1 MIRVLIA
8 GGGTGGH
15 LMPALALADA
25 LVGVR
30 GDVEPVL
37 VGALR
42 GVEAEILPTR
52 PYRYHLLPTE
62 PIYRRQWWK
71 NARWIVLLP
80 RLLAAVRRVLVA
92 EHPALVVSTGGY
104 AAGPIAHAA
113 ARRGLPL
120 ALQEQNAIP
129 GITTRRL
136 AHRARQIHLGFPEAA
151 ARLRCGPDTEVF
163 TLGNPISPPSVRD
176 PAAARAALGIAPER
190 RVVLVTGGS
199 QGARAINAAVA
210 EALDHGAWPDAT
222 VLWSTGKTSFDD
234 FRRYDAPPT
243 RQVRAFWD
251 PIGEAYAVADVVVA
265 RAGAMTTAEL
275 QAWGLPSVL
284 VPLPSAAAGHQAEN
298 AQALAAAGAALHLP
312 QTRLTGAT
320 LAEAVS
326 GLLADVGRRHG
337 MAEAARRRGH
347 PEASR
352 AIAEALLG
360 LV

>member
-30 GDVEPVL
+30 SDVEPVL
-37 VGALR
+37 VGAVR
-42 GVEAEILPTR
+42 GVEVQVLPTR

-71 NARWIVLLP
+71 NARWVVLLP
-80 RLLAAVRRVLVA
+80 RLLAAVRRVLDA
-92 EHPALVVSTGGY
+92 ERPALVVSTGGY

-129 GITTRRL
+129 GVTTRRL
-136 AHRARQIHLGFPEAA
+136 APRARQIHLGFPEAA
-151 ARLRCGPDTEVF
+151 ERLRPGPDTRLF
-163 TLGNPISPPSVRD
+163 TLGNPITPPSFID
-176 PAAARAALGIAPER
+176 PAAARAALGIASDR

-199 QGARAINAAVA
+199 QGALAVNAAVA
-210 EALDHGAWPDAT
+210 AALDQGAWPDAT
-222 VLWSTGKTSFDD
+222 VLWSTGKTSYGTY
-234 FRRYDAPPT
+234 RRYDTPPA

-251 PIGEAYAVADVVVA
+251 PIGEAYAAADVVVA

-284 VPLPSAAAGHQAEN
+284 IPLPSAAAGHQAEN
-298 AQALAAAGAALHLP
+298 AAALAAAGAAIHLP
-312 QTRLTGAT
+312 QARLTGPA
-320 LAEAVS
+320 LAKAVA
-326 GLLADVGRRHG
+326 GLLAHEYRRRR
-337 MAEAARRRGH
+337 MAEAASRRGH
-347 PEASR
+347 PGAAR
-352 AIAEALLG
+352 AIAEVLLR
-360 LV
+360 LI